1 MTSSGNKEETAVPCV
16 PLNVRLRRHAG
27 RQLAI
32 GYEHTLELSDT
43 ASFIWKQIDGHR
55 SVADI
60 AQVLSSEYRV
70 DIAITRE
77 DVRELLDEL
86 VDHGLVAW
94 CHTR

>member
-1 MTSSGNKEETAVPCV
+1 MTGTGAEETAVPCV
-16 PLNVRLRRHAG
+16 PLNVRLRRHGG

-43 ASFIWKQIDGHR
+43 AGFVWRQIDCER

-60 AQVLSSEYRV
+60 ARAVTVEFRV
-70 DIAITRE
+70 DLAVALA

-86 VDHGLVAW
+86 VGHDLVTW
-94 CHTR
+94 RDSS